1 MANLDFQKEIELL
14 IINQLTDY
22 LSIHFRENPNELPYF
37 PPVIM
42 ELIEAL
48 QEENVSMNKVE
59 TIVQKDS
66 TLALQLL
73 SASNSVLYTGLEEQ
87 HSIQGALVRLGFQET
102 HNIAMHVAFQ
112 TFFNKKADV
121 INKMFQRVREEF
133 FDYTLLTAYG
143 ARLLGQVLN
152 IGYGEILFL
161 GGLFH
166 DIGKILILHA
176 LASGKAYEKFQIEI
190 TENHLYQLFEDL
202 HVDLGVEF
210 LSKNRIAGPIIQIAS
225 EHHETDLSTDSLNI
239 FTHLIRVAS
248 FIAYEL
254 HFYPLAKFYDP
265 ELLENEFQI
274 SKKALKI
281 ETRALSEYRREFMR
295 IALHVLDVR
304 SRLEQSAEKKVIEP
318 SSTHE
323 KLSKKTWVK

>member
-1 MANLDFQKEIELL
+1 MGSSDFQKEIEQL
-14 IINQLTDY
+14 IINQLIDY
-22 LSIHFRENPNELPYF
+22 LTVHFRENPNDLPYF
-37 PPVIM
+37 PPVII

-59 TIVQKDS
+59 SIVQKDS

-73 SASNSVLYTGLEEQ
+73 SASNSVLYNGLEEQ

-112 TFFNKKADV
+112 TFFHKKASM
-121 INKMFQRVREEF
+121 IHKMFQRVREEF

-143 ARLLGQVLN
+143 SRLLGQVLN
-152 IGYGEILFL
+152 LGYGEILFL

-176 LASGKAYEKFQIEI
+176 LASGKAYEKFQIEVS
-190 TENHLYQLFEDL
+190 ESYLFHLFEEL

-210 LSKNRIAGPIIQIAS
+210 LSKNRIAKPIIQIAS
-225 EHHETDLSTDSLNI
+225 EHHETNLLSESSNI
-239 FTHLIRVAS
+239 FTHIIRVAS

-254 HFYPLAKFYDP
+254 HFYPLAKFYDA
-265 ELLENEFQI
+265 EQLEKEYLV
-274 SKKALKI
+274 SRTALKI
-281 ETRALSEYRREFMR
+281 DSRAISEYRREFMK

-304 SRLEQSAEKKVIEP
+304 TRLEQEAEKKVIEP
-318 SSTHE
+318 TASSE
-323 KLSKKTWVK
+323 KPAKKTWVK